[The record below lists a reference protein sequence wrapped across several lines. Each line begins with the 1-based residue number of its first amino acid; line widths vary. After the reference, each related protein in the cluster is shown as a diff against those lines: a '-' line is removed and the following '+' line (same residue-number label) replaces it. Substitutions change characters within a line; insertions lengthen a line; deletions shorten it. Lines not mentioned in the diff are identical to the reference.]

1 MTQRPARL
9 RPSSWRALLLVG
21 AVLSISRCALAGTLP
36 ADSTNADFFETRVR
50 PILAEH
56 CYKCHSS
63 RAEKLKGG
71 LRLDDRNAFLKGG
84 ESGPEIVPGHP
95 ENSRLIEAIGYQ
107 NPDLQMPP
115 KTRLSAEQAAD
126 LSRWVASGAV
136 WPLAHGE
143 PEPAAVAQH
152 RDIQAPAFAAA
163 FDLRARRAA
172 HWAWQPI
179 RRAQPPAVVH
189 GDWPRGTIDN
199 FILARLEQQSIP
211 PAPDCDRRTL
221 IRRASF
227 ILTGLPPTPQD
238 VEAFVVDDAPDAFA
252 KVVDRLLASPRFG
265 EHWARHW
272 MDLVRYSDTLGNEAG
287 ADIPNAWQYR
297 DYVIRAFNAD
307 TPYDQFVTEHIAGD
321 LLDHPRRDPETRSNQ
336 SIIGTGFFWMNEGKR
351 SPVDVRQAEAD
362 CFDNK
367 IDVLC
372 KTFLG
377 LTVACARCHDHKFDA
392 ITQRDYYALY
402 GYLKSSR
409 YTQALLNRTE
419 LDAHAD
425 ELSEVRVRLR
435 SAAAAALAE
444 RAGSLSRYLV
454 ASEAEPS
461 VADDSLSS
469 QRVAHWKNALHLV
482 SDVGHPMYPWV
493 KMASLGA
500 GASQGHPATQWHE
513 IGVQVKQ
520 REAEAIAAR
529 QSEGDIELAKFGDA
543 AKGFG
548 GWFAEDQAFGPA
560 PCQPGDFLAGD
571 SPQRPIQTLFRDGA
585 WAHSGYLSR
594 RLQGTLRSPTVTLDH
609 RYLHVLAAGRQ
620 ARVNV
625 NIEHFVMIQAPLYE
639 SLRWVVNDDG
649 PQWHTFDLGMWQGC
663 SAYIEFAD
671 TTTPDLHDKSPA
683 GIGVEGYVAVSR
695 AVLSDRQEPPSRV
708 SQPGGSIVTG
718 IPQID
723 SLQPLAD
730 AYQRVA
736 VESLQALG
744 TGELSARPDAE
755 ARASF
760 LSWLIENGLLDPLPT
775 AKEDT
780 QQLETIFNGRRDADS
795 RRPEPERAP
804 ATIDGTAEDEHVF
817 IRGNHANPGPLA
829 PRRLL
834 EAIAGDSQPPAPE
847 TGSGRLDLARRLLG
861 PSDPFVPRVMVNRV
875 WYHVFGRGIVLT
887 VDNFGALGEPPTHPE
902 LLDYLSCRFID
913 EKWSVKKLIREMVL
927 SRTFAMSSTARGEAE
942 SIDPDNRL
950 FHRMPVRR
958 LEAESIRDEVL
969 KVSGR
974 LDERMYGPG
983 VEVFLTPEMQAYAE
997 SYGKPARGGPLDG
1010 DGRRSIYLAVRRNFL
1025 TPMLL
1030 AFDAP
1035 QPLSTVGRR
1044 TVSNV
1049 PAQALTMM
1057 NDPFVTEQAAVWA
1070 RRVLAMPDINNAE
1083 ARIRRMYVEAF
1094 ARPPSAAE
1102 LADVLTFLD
1111 EHGQELGVPADRRSS
1126 DPRLWA
1132 DVAHVL
1138 MNLKEFIF
1146 IN

>member
-1 MTQRPARL
+1 
-9 RPSSWRALLLVG
+9 LLLVG
-21 AVLSISRCALAGTLP
+21 AVLSISRCVLARSSP

-50 PILAEH
+50 PIFAEH

-71 LRLDDRNAFLKGG
+71 LRLDDRDAFAKGG

-115 KTRLSAEQAAD
+115 KTRLPPDQVAD
-126 LSRWVASGAV
+126 LSRWVATGAV
-136 WPLAHGE
+136 WPVRLAQGG
-143 PEPAAVAQH
+143 PGTTSAGQQPRAA
-152 RDIQAPAFAAA
+152 QAPAGVA
-163 FDLRARRAA
+163 FDLQARRAA

-179 RRAQPPAVVH
+179 RRVQPPAVVH
-189 GDWPRGTIDN
+189 GDWPRGPIDP
-199 FILARLEQQSIP
+199 FILARLEQQGLT
-211 PAPDCDRRTL
+211 PAADCDRRTI

-227 ILTGLPPTPQD
+227 VITGLPATPQD
-238 VEAFVVDDAPDAFA
+238 VEAFVADDAPDAFA

-272 MDLVRYSDTLGNEAG
+272 MDLVRYSDTLGNEAD
-287 ADIPNAWQYR
+287 ASIPNAWQYR

-307 TPYDQFVTEHIAGD
+307 IPYDQFVTEHIAGD
-321 LLDHPRRDPETRSNQ
+321 LLGHPRRDPDCRSNE

-377 LTVACARCHDHKFDA
+377 LTVSCARCHDHKFDA

-409 YTQALLNRTE
+409 YTQALLNRAE

-425 ELSEVRVRLR
+425 ELSAIRERLR
-435 SAAAAALAE
+435 GAAAAVLAD
-444 RAGSLSRYLV
+444 RA
-454 ASEAEPS
+454 A
-461 VADDSLSS
+461 SLSS
-469 QRVAHWKNALHLV
+469 YLMASGAQAGPADDRLSPQRIAQWRNSLHAV

-500 GASQGHPATQWHE
+500 GVSQEAAATQWRG
-513 IGVQVKQ
+513 IAGQVTK
-520 REAEAIAAR
+520 REAEATASQR
-529 QSEGDIELAKFGDA
+529 REGDIELAQFGDA
-543 AKGFG
+543 SSGFG
-548 GWFAEDQAFGPA
+548 GWFVEDQAFGPA
-560 PCQPGDFLAGD
+560 PCRPGDFLAGD
-571 SPQRPIQTLFRDGA
+571 SPRHPIQTLFRDGA

-609 RYLHVLAAGRQ
+609 RYLHVFAAGRQ

-625 NIEHFVMIQAPLYE
+625 NIEHFVMIQSPLYE

-649 PQWHTFDLGMWQGC
+649 ARWHTFDLGMWKGC
-663 SAYIEFAD
+663 RAYIEFAD
-671 TTTPDLHDKSPA
+671 TTTPDLHDTAPA
-683 GIGVEGYVAVSR
+683 GIGADGYVAVSR
-695 AVLSDRQEPPSRV
+695 AVLSDRNDPPPRIGL
-708 SQPGGSIVTG
+708 PGGSIVTG
-718 IPQID
+718 IQRID
-723 SLQPLAD
+723 SLQSLAD

-736 VESLQALG
+736 VESLQALE

-755 ARASF
+755 ARASY
-760 LSWLIENGLLDPLPT
+760 LSWLIENGLLDPLPG

-780 QQLETIFNGRRDADS
+780 QRLETIFNDRRDAES

-829 PRRLL
+829 PRRLP
-834 EAIAGDSQPPAPE
+834 EAIAGDSQPPAPA
-847 TGSGRLDLARRLLG
+847 TGSGRLDLARRLLD

-875 WYHVFGRGIVLT
+875 WYHVFGRGIVPT

-902 LLDYLSCRFID
+902 LLDFLATRFVE

-927 SRTFAMSSTARGEAE
+927 SRTFAMSSAGRGEAD
-942 SIDPDNRL
+942 SVDPDNRL

-958 LEAESIRDEVL
+958 LEAESIRDEIL
-969 KVSGR
+969 QVSGR
-974 LDERMYGPG
+974 IDLRMYGPG
-983 VEVFLTPEMQAYAE
+983 VEVFLTPEMQAYVEA
-997 SYGKPARGGPLDG
+997 YGKPAHGGPLDG
-1010 DGRRSIYLAVRRNFL
+1010 AGRRSVYLTVRRNFL
-1025 TPMLL
+1025 TPMLV

-1035 QPLSTVGRR
+1035 PPLSTVGRR

-1057 NDPFVTEQAAVWA
+1057 NDPFVAEQAGVWA
-1070 RRVLAMPDINNAE
+1070 RSVLAMPGLSEE
-1083 ARIRRMYVEAF
+1083 ACIRRMYVEAF

-1102 LADVLTFLD
+1102 LSDVLTFLD
-1111 EHGQELGVPADRRSS
+1111 EHGKELGVPPDRRAS

-1146 IN
+1146 IH